1 MRIVFFVIAGLLL
14 LTSAVQAQRLES
26 HLAVYDLATGETR
39 TVFSAEAHFEAPNWS
54 LDGQS
59 LIFNWEGRL
68 YRVPVEGGEP
78 VVIPTGDLTD
88 LNNDHGLAPGG
99 QTLVVSSQD
108 GHIYTVP
115 VEGGEPRR
123 VTEKTPSWWHGISPD
138 GRTLAYVGR
147 RDGRFDLYTIPI
159 DGGEETALTADEA
172 HDDGPD
178 YSPDGKWIYWNTNRG
193 GTFNIWRLPAGGGE
207 AEQITDDAYEDWFP
221 HPSPDGEKIVFL
233 SFEPGTEGHPA
244 NHPVRLRMMTSEGE
258 DLKTLVEIFGGQGT
272 INVPSWS
279 PDSGAFA
286 FVYYRLLEE

>member
-1 MRIVFFVIAGLLL
+1 MRTLPFFAILLL
-14 LTSAVQAQRLES
+14 IAPPCRAQIES
-26 HLAVYDLATGETR
+26 HLAVYDLATGQTR

-54 LDGQS
+54 HDGQS
-59 LIFNWEGRL
+59 LIFNREGRL

-78 VVIPTGDLTD
+78 VVIPTGTLAD
-88 LNNDHGLAPGG
+88 LNNDHGVSPDGT
-99 QTLVVSSQD
+99 TLVISSQD

-115 VEGGEPRR
+115 IDGGTPRR

-138 GRTLAYVGR
+138 GQTLAYVGQR
-147 RDGRFDLYTIPI
+147 GGRFDLFTISI
-159 DGGEETALTADEA
+159 DGGEETPLTADEA

-178 YSPDGKWIYWNTNRG
+178 YSPDGRWIYWNTDRG

-233 SFEPGTEGHPA
+233 SFEPGTEGHPP
-244 NHPVRLRMMTSEGE
+244 NRNVRLRMMTPEGE
-258 DLKTLVEIFGGQGT
+258 DLKTLVEFVGGQGT

-286 FVYYRLLEE
+286 FVYYRLLEED